1 MDWSRLGGAVPDALV
16 ISFVLGAILSPPDP
30 FTQLLYVG
38 PTFVVALLALSR
50 YGQRSVGPWWRRY
63 LVFVGGTVVVAIAG
77 GALALAVGRAD
88 ASGVR
93 AAFTLAGVG
102 FGAWLAYFG
111 GWAALTSRDP

>member
-77 GALALAVGRAD
+77 GALRSRSAARTPRAS
-88 ASGVR
+88 ARRSRWPGSGSAR
-93 AAFTLAGVG
+93 
-102 FGAWLAYFG
+102 
-111 GWAALTSRDP
+111 GWRTSADGPR